1 MEKEVQSLTKSEK
14 TRQFII
20 EQSAAVFNQKGYFGT
35 SITDIMNATGLT
47 KGGIYGNF
55 ESKEEIALAAFKYS
69 VNKVG
74 AVMKAEVDNKKTA
87 TDKLLALAAFY
98 KRYVFNPP
106 VQGGCPILNTAID
119 ADDTNPM
126 LKQGVLKAI
135 RNWHKFMADII
146 AEGIDNDEFDKNI
159 NPDTYASVFIAMI
172 EGGVMLTKVTGDSSH
187 LNSVIKKMSEMVKVE
202 MKK

>member
-1 MEKEVQSLTKSEK
+1 MEKEAHLTKSEK
-14 TRQFII
+14 TRKFIV
-20 EQSAAVFNQKGYFGT
+20 EQSSAVFNQKGYFGT

-55 ESKEEIALAAFKYS
+55 ASKEEIALEAFKYS

-74 AVMKAEVDNKKTA
+74 AAMKAEVDNKKTA
-87 TDKLLALAAFY
+87 IDKLLTLSAFY

-106 VQGGCPILNTAID
+106 VQGGCPILNTAIE

-126 LKQGVLKAI
+126 LRQSVLKAI
-135 RNWHKFMADII
+135 RNWHRYMADII
-146 AEGIDNDEFDKNI
+146 EEGIRNDEIVNTI
-159 NPDTYASVFIAMI
+159 NVDTYSSLFMAMI

-187 LNSVIKKMSEMVKVE
+187 LNSVVRKMNEIIKNELRK
-202 MKK
+202 